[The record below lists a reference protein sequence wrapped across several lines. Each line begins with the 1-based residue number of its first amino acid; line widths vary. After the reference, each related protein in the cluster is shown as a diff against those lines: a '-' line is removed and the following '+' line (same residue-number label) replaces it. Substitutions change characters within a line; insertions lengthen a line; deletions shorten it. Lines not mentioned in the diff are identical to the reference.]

1 MSDETPKEDLKGIP
15 GKWVRDLEP
24 EMPAMAGARQVLSLR
39 LESVETL
46 LPLAVQHGHEDTEYV
61 HQLRVATRRSGA
73 ALRAFRPCL
82 KKKSA
87 REMATSLRSIRRA
100 AGEARCLDV
109 QIMAVQALRKQF
121 SGGAR
126 VLIEEFTDELGQ
138 RRMDANTALEQTLRQ
153 VPRKELKRR
162 RKAVLESLR
171 EPSPW
176 LRQSCPDVPSG
187 EAPMTLRQLGDVT
200 VPGLVRDLQRA
211 GEGDLRLIETLHE
224 LRLHGKR
231 LRYALEIF
239 RCCQGDLFK
248 SRYERL
254 ESFQEALG
262 DINDAH
268 ELLVAMKQ
276 FVAGRMNRRRQM
288 FGEGIADEV
297 DARSAAGEVM
307 TTTLRQRRDDGVRVF
322 LDAWRAGAWKDMW
335 TTGSSSGESRPAGPT
350 SVQPEVTT

>member
-1 MSDETPKEDLKGIP
+1 MSDAERRNGLEGIP

-24 EMPAMAGARQVLSLR
+24 EMPAIDAARQVLELR
-39 LESVETL
+39 LKSVETL
-46 LPLAVQHGHEDTEYV
+46 LPLAARHAHEDTEYV

-82 KKKSA
+82 RKKSA
-87 REMATSLRSIRRA
+87 RGMAKSLRTIRRA

-109 QIMAVQALRKQF
+109 QIKAVQSLRKQF

-138 RRMDANTALEQTLRQ
+138 RRVDANLALEQTLKHF
-153 VPRKELKRR
+153 PRKTLKGR
-162 RKAVLESLR
+162 RKAVMTSLH

-187 EAPMTLRQLGDVT
+187 EGPMTLRQLGEVT
-200 VPGLVRDLQRA
+200 VPSLVRSLQRA
-211 GEGDLRLIETLHE
+211 GSADLRLIETLHD

-239 RCCQGDLFK
+239 RCCQGELFK
-248 SRYERL
+248 PRYERL

-268 ELLVAMKQ
+268 ELLVAMKR
-276 FVAGRMNRRRQM
+276 FVAGRTNRRREV
-288 FGEGIADEV
+288 FGEAVMDDV
-297 DARSAAGEVM
+297 DARSAAGDVM
-307 TTTLRQRRDDGVRVF
+307 TMTLRQRRDDGVRVF
-322 LDAWRAGAWKDMW
+322 LDAWRAGAWKDLW
-335 TTGSSSGESRPAGPT
+335 TTVPSGGNGRSAGPP
-350 SVQPEVTT
+350 SVQSEVVT